1 VPRDY
6 APLASPL
13 LAPGTRLPTPEP
25 DATRPG
31 LDSPAQDLMTDFM
44 VVPPATIEAGA
55 TVDEANQFMIRR
67 AVRSLLVID
76 PSRRV
81 LGIITAND
89 VLGERPV
96 SVALERKI
104 AHAEVLVRD
113 VMTPAERLEAL
124 RIEDVAAAKLGHV
137 VATLA
142 RAGRQHTLVIESRPA
157 GDIVRGMFSLT
168 HIAATLGVALEAP
181 EIASTFAEVEAALR

>member
-1 VPRDY
+1 VSRDF

-13 LAPGTRLPTPEP
+13 LPPDVRLPASGQNA
-25 DATRPG
+25 DRPG
-31 LDSPAQDLMTDFM
+31 LDSPAIDLMTDFT
-44 VVPPATIEAGA
+44 VVSPATIEAGA
-55 TVDEANQFMIRR
+55 TVADANQFMIRR
-67 AVRSLLVID
+67 AVRSLLVTD
-76 PSRRV
+76 SSARV

-96 SVALERKI
+96 TVALERKI
-104 AHAEVLVRD
+104 THAEVLVRD

-124 RIEDVAAAKLGHV
+124 RYEDVETARVGHV

-142 RAGRQHTLVIESRPA
+142 HAGRRHTLVVESGPA
-157 GDIVRGMFSLT
+157 GETVRGIFSLT
-168 HIAATLGVALEAP
+168 HIAAALGITLEAP

>member
-1 VPRDY
+1 MPRDY

-13 LAPGTRLPTPEP
+13 LAPGTRLPAPEP
-25 DATRPG
+25 DATRRG

-104 AHAEVLVRD
+104 AHTEVLVRD

-124 RIEDVAAAKLGHV
+124 RIEDVEAAKLGHV

-142 RAGRQHTLVIESRPA
+142 RAGRQHTLVIESRPG

>member
-6 APLASPL
+6 APLGSIL
-13 LAPGTRLPTPEP
+13 LTTGTRLPAPGR
-25 DATRPG
+25 DATRLG
-31 LDSPAQDLMTDFM
+31 LDSPAEDLMTDFM
-44 VVPPATIEAGA
+44 AVPPATIEAGA
-55 TVDEANQFMIRR
+55 TVDDANQFMIRR
-67 AVRSLLVID
+67 AVRSLLVTD
-76 PSRRV
+76 PGGRV

-96 SVALERKI
+96 NVALERKI
-104 AHAEVLVRD
+104 AHTEVLVRD

-124 RIEDVAAAKLGHV
+124 RIEDVDTAKLGHV

-142 RAGRQHTLVIESRPA
+142 HAGRQHTLVIESGPE
-157 GDIVRGMFSLT
+157 GDFVRGMFSLT
-168 HIAATLGVALEAP
+168 HIAAALGIVLEAP

>member
-6 APLASPL
+6 APLAFHL
-13 LAPGTRLPTPEP
+13 LAPGARLPVPGQ
-25 DATRPG
+25 DATRLG
-31 LDSPAQDLMTDFM
+31 FDSPARDLMTDFM
-44 VVPPATIEAGA
+44 VVPPATIEASA

-67 AVRSLLVID
+67 SVRSLLVTD

-104 AHAEVLVRD
+104 AHTEVLVRD
-113 VMTPAERLEAL
+113 VMTPAERLEVLQMDAV
-124 RIEDVAAAKLGHV
+124 EVAKVGHV

-142 RAGRQHTLVIESRPA
+142 HAGRRHTLVVQSGPDGET
-157 GDIVRGMFSLT
+157 VRGIFSLT
-168 HIAATLGVALEAP
+168 HIAAALGIALEAP

>member
-1 VPRDY
+1 
-6 APLASPL
+6 
-13 LAPGTRLPTPEP
+13 
-25 DATRPG
+25 
-31 LDSPAQDLMTDFM
+31 MTDFL
-44 VVPPATIEAGA
+44 VVPPATIEPGA

-67 AVRSLLVID
+67 AVRSLLVGD
-76 PSRRV
+76 PSQRV

-96 SVALERKI
+96 NVALERTI
-104 AHAEVLVRD
+104 AYTEVLVRD

-124 RIEDVAAAKLGHV
+124 RIEDVETAKLGHI

-142 RAGRQHTLVIESRPA
+142 HAGRQHTLVVESRPD
-157 GDIVRGMFSLT
+157 GDFVRGMFSLT
-168 HIAATLGVALEAP
+168 HIAAALGIALEAP